1 MTERRKPGLLERYR
15 MRTSA
20 PVTPRI
26 HDDGDSRCLRF
37 NDGVLQSAMQRSDPA
52 ALVLAYTRAMMGFL
66 LFRPEP
72 RRVLIIGLGGGSL
85 SKFCYHALPE
95 ARITS
100 VEIDPAVI
108 ALREE
113 FGIPPD
119 NERFQVVQ
127 ADGSDYL
134 QRDDVAADVILLDGY
149 DAHGLPASLSS
160 MNFYTRC
167 RQVLGSAGVL
177 AVNLW
182 GGEPNRAVYLDRL
195 RAVFDDRVWWCRP
208 PESSSLIV
216 FAVSNEPL
224 TPHWSTLRL
233 QARAL
238 DARLDLELAS
248 LIDDLA
254 QRPDPG
260 A

>member
-1 MTERRKPGLLERYR
+1 MTGSRKPTLLERFR
-15 MRTSA
+15 MRTST

-72 RRVLIIGLGGGSL
+72 QQVLIIGLGGGSL
-85 SKFCYHALPE
+85 SKFCHHALPD

-113 FGIPPD
+113 FGIPAD
-119 NERFQVVQ
+119 SERFRVLQ

-149 DAHGLPASLSS
+149 DANGLPESLSS
-160 MNFYTRC
+160 MDFYFHC
-167 RQVLGSAGVL
+167 RNVLAPDGVL

-195 RAVFDDRVWWCRP
+195 RTVFDDRVWWCQP
-208 PESSSLIV
+208 PDSSSLVV
-216 FAVSNEPL
+216 FATNDATPAPPWSHIQAAARTLDTRWNLGLAALVSE
-224 TPHWSTLRL
+224 L
-233 QARAL
+233 QT
-238 DARLDLELAS
+238 
-248 LIDDLA
+248 
-254 QRPDPG
+254 RPDPG
-260 A
+260 P